1 MRVLIILALSAITA
15 LSAVGSAHAQ
25 GAQCAERSKIVSQL
39 AGKHKEQQ
47 TVIGLTKDGRLLE
60 IWSSHGSRTFTLI
73 LTWPNLRSCVMAAG
87 SELDMRPAREFIA
100 QFEF

>member
-1 MRVLIILALSAITA
+1 MRVLIILAMSLLTA
-15 LSAVGSAHAQ
+15 LATVQTASAQ
-25 GAQCAERSKIVSQL
+25 GPQCGERGKIVSQL

-73 LTWPNLRSCVMAAG
+73 LTWPNLRSCLMAAG
-87 SELDMRPAREFIA
+87 IELDMRPAREFLG